1 MLLLPRIDADLAAR
15 TRAAGCPVC
24 GGRLDVAN
32 YPRKPRGAD
41 GLGDDYGVRAS
52 YCCAVDGYR
61 RRRTPPSVRFLGR
74 KAYLG
79 AVVVLASALAR
90 GPTKTSVTRLSE
102 LLGITRRTLTRW
114 CRWWST
120 IFAAGRFW
128 ESVRGRF
135 VPMVDVGTLPA
146 SALARIE
153 ATDEEPDVV
162 ALLRLLSP
170 ISTTPGLEANAM

>member
-1 MLLLPRIDADLAAR
+1 M
-15 TRAAGCPVC
+15 
-24 GGRLDVAN
+24 
-32 YPRKPRGAD
+32 
-41 GLGDDYGVRAS
+41 
-52 YCCAVDGYR
+52 
-61 RRRTPPSVRFLGR
+61 
-74 KAYLG
+74 
-79 AVVVLASALAR
+79 
-90 GPTKTSVTRLSE
+90 
-102 LLGITRRTLTRW
+102 
-114 CRWWST
+114 
-120 IFAAGRFW
+120 FAASRFW